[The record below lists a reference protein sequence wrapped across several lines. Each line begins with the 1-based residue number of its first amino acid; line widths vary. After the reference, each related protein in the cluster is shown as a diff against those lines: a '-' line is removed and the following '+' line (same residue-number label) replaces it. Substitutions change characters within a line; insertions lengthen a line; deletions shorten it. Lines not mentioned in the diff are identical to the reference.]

1 MQNDEKCGFHRTA
14 RRTDRR
20 VIQQSPDEGRERE
33 RGVRERGGWER
44 ERDREGDIYIY
55 IERGGV
61 REREK
66 ERGREIDRE
75 I

>member
-33 RGVRERGGWER
+33 GGGGVGERGERERGGV
-44 ERDREGDIYIY
+44 G
-55 IERGGV
+55 
-61 REREK
+61 
-66 ERGREIDRE
+66 ERGREIERE
-75 I
+75 IYI